1 MWISIKD
8 YADKNGISVQA
19 VYKRIKQGNIPAER
33 IRKADNGQVEIKVRE
48 D

>member
-1 MWISIKD
+1 MWLSVKEYMKKEGIKR
-8 YADKNGISVQA
+8 QA

-33 IRKADNGQVEIKVRE
+33 IRKGDNGKIEIKVRE